1 MFISALSHSSHS
13 TACLINLSPR
23 RCNGLHIT
31 YFPSVVEP
39 ELWVKAKRVVLLELQ
54 LFIGVIFN
62 VSFKLRSAAA
72 TAVRMTACK
81 IQPFFQ
87 YKTTILC
94 KLQMDKQRSTTLG
107 CTLRLQVQPHNWFL
121 RPAPVGRP
129 SYTQDGF
136 TSS

>member
-39 ELWVKAKRVVLLELQ
+39 EFWVKAKRVVLLELR

-62 VSFKLRSAAA
+62 VRFKLRSAAA

-81 IQPFFQ
+81 RQHFLNTKQQ
-87 YKTTILC
+87 YYVNYKWAKNL
-94 KLQMDKQRSTTLG
+94 LLR

-129 SYTQDGF
+129 SYTQDGI